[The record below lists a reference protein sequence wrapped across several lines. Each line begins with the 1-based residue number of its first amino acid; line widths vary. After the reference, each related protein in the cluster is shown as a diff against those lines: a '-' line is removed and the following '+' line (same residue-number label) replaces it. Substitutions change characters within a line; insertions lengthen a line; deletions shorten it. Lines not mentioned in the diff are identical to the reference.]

1 MKAKRQRKAQRVGQS
16 GQSLEDLIAVW
27 TPSEIENYATLV
39 ANAFRTFAVDLAAH
53 PTVLNQT
60 ELQAWN
66 TLYAQFLKW
75 NKGLGFFAWLTIG
88 TVRTAEDYGKQL
100 AYWRQLYATKGK
112 LTPTGPGA
120 EEIRPAADKQFDAIK
135 SMVLAGSAAIGLVA
149 IAVIVVKF
157 K

>member
-1 MKAKRQRKAQRVGQS
+1 MMKKQRPRS
-16 GQSLEDLIAVW
+16 STSESLEDLIAVW

-39 ANAFRTFAVDLAAH
+39 ANAYRTFAVDLAAH
-53 PTVLNQT
+53 PNVLNET

-75 NKGLGFFAWLTIG
+75 YRGLGFFAWLTIG

-100 AYWRQLYATKGK
+100 AYWRQLYSTKGK
-112 LTPTGPGA
+112 ISPTGPGA
-120 EEIRPAADKQFDAIK
+120 EEIRPAADKQLDAYKTMI
-135 SMVLAGSAAIGLVA
+135 VAGSVAIGLVA
-149 IAVIVVKF
+149 VAVIVVKF